1 MSSHQLVIK
10 DALWQ
15 LFWRLLSALFG
26 FVITKIIASYLGPLR
41 YGDYGTIFRFF
52 AWWTALVDFG
62 IYVIA
67 VKQLG
72 QIKNATYGE
81 EKNIP
86 KPNLNSELAMT
97 YGKFVGTRTFL
108 IALIYTLAIVVAY
121 LIPAYT
127 TNPFIMR
134 GLPFAMCYSAS
145 NMFAGIQQLPLQI
158 FRKMKR
164 LTWSLIIAR
173 FSQLFVLIPVV
184 YLFFTQVDFEYTTV
198 PDPVVIVAFVLVIF
212 SVVASS
218 IGQNIEMH
226 LRTKDLLPLKISFD
240 FSFIKNL
247 LSKNRKYGFSY
258 FFSSF
263 HTLLVLMFLG
273 WFFPTAHGFKYAWI
287 WALALSLIEILLIIP
302 SSLGNSLLHK
312 IPNYSNENKK
322 KSLGNLLLLVT
333 WIGIIIAI
341 NFWIFAEDI
350 IIFVSSR
357 SFVWTW
363 ESVINRGSNQIL
375 PFLWMVLVLSFI
387 KQVYNYLFVALEKQN
402 ILFGINLTGV
412 LIGAGVGLFL
422 IPQWGVVW
430 GVITQLLIELLFTFW
445 AVLLAKKKGLKP
457 IIQKKIWF
465 QLLGIFL
472 VFIGIGLGIWC
483 YLTNTTRGLNLV
495 LGGWELPAH
504 WRELIR
510 FFLLAIGF
518 NGLLLFASFYPMKR
532 LAKGLTND

>member
-1 MSSHQLVIK
+1 MV
-10 DALWQ
+10 
-15 LFWRLLSALFG
+15 SALFG

-72 QIKNATYGE
+72 QIKNTTYGE
-81 EKNIP
+81 GTEIP
-86 KPNLNSELAMT
+86 KPELNSELATT
-97 YGKFVGTRTFL
+97 YGKFVGMRTFL
-108 IALIYTLAIVVAY
+108 IGLIYTLAIVVAY

-127 TNPFIMR
+127 SNPFIVR
-134 GLPFAMCYSAS
+134 GLPLAMCYSAS

-184 YLFFTQVDFEYTTV
+184 YLFFTQVDFEHTATPTTMM
-198 PDPVVIVAFVLVIF
+198 ILAFALVIF

-218 IGQNIEMH
+218 IGQNVEMH
-226 LRTKDLLPLKISFD
+226 LRTKDLLPLKIRFD
-240 FSFIKNL
+240 FSFIKDL

-273 WFFPTAHGFKYAWI
+273 WFFPTAQGFKYAGI

-312 IPNYSNENKK
+312 IPNYSDENKK
-322 KSLGNLLLLVT
+322 KSLGNLLLLVA
-333 WIGIIIAI
+333 WIGIIIAV
-341 NFWIFAEDI
+341 NFWVFAEDI
-350 IIFVSSR
+350 IVFVSSK
-357 SFVWTW
+357 SFVGTW
-363 ESVINRGSNQIL
+363 ESMMNRGSNQIL
-375 PFLWMVLVLSFI
+375 PFLGIVLVLSFI

-402 ILFGINLTGV
+402 ILFGINLIGV

-422 IPQWGVVW
+422 IPKWGIV
-430 GVITQLLIELLFTFW
+430 
-445 AVLLAKKKGLKP
+445 
-457 IIQKKIWF
+457 
-465 QLLGIFL
+465 
-472 VFIGIGLGIWC
+472 
-483 YLTNTTRGLNLV
+483 
-495 LGGWELPAH
+495 
-504 WRELIR
+504 
-510 FFLLAIGF
+510 
-518 NGLLLFASFYPMKR
+518 
-532 LAKGLTND
+532 

>member
-1 MSSHQLVIK
+1 MV
-10 DALWQ
+10 
-15 LFWRLLSALFG
+15 SALFG

-67 VKQLG
+67 VKKLG

-81 EKNIP
+81 GTEIP
-86 KPNLNSELAMT
+86 KPELNSELATT
-97 YGKFVGTRTFL
+97 YGKFVGMRTFL
-108 IALIYTLAIVVAY
+108 IGLIYTLAIVVAY

-127 TNPFIMR
+127 SNPFIVR
-134 GLPFAMCYSAS
+134 GLPLAMCYSAS

-184 YLFFTQVDFEYTTV
+184 YLFFTQVDFEHTTT
-198 PDPVVIVAFVLVIF
+198 PTTMVILAFALVIF

-218 IGQNIEMH
+218 IGQNVEMH
-226 LRTKDLLPLKISFD
+226 LRTKDLLPLKIRFD
-240 FSFIKNL
+240 FSFIKDL

-273 WFFPTAHGFKYAWI
+273 WFFPTAQGFKYAGI

-312 IPNYSNENKK
+312 IPNYSDENKK
-322 KSLGNLLLLVT
+322 KSLGNLLLLVA
-333 WIGIIIAI
+333 WIGIIIAV
-341 NFWIFAEDI
+341 NFWVFAEDI
-350 IIFVSSR
+350 ILFVSSK
-357 SFVWTW
+357 SFVGTW
-363 ESVINRGSNQIL
+363 ESMMNRGSNQVL
-375 PFLWMVLVLSFI
+375 PFLGIVLVLSFI

-402 ILFGINLTGV
+402 ILFGINLIGV

-422 IPQWGVVW
+422 IPKWGIV
-430 GVITQLLIELLFTFW
+430 
-445 AVLLAKKKGLKP
+445 
-457 IIQKKIWF
+457 
-465 QLLGIFL
+465 
-472 VFIGIGLGIWC
+472 
-483 YLTNTTRGLNLV
+483 
-495 LGGWELPAH
+495 
-504 WRELIR
+504 
-510 FFLLAIGF
+510 
-518 NGLLLFASFYPMKR
+518 
-532 LAKGLTND
+532 